1 MAQGHWTEV
10 EARAVLAAQRKSGL
24 SVEAFARGHG
34 LQPQRLYWWRKKLTS
49 TAAAAVMPVRVVE
62 REPPRGEPV
71 TILLRSGHVLKVGR
85 DFDEVAFVRAVELLG
100 GIG

>member
-34 LQPQRLYWWRKKLTS
+34 LQPQHLYW
-49 TAAAAVMPVRVVE
+49 
-62 REPPRGEPV
+62 
-71 TILLRSGHVLKVGR
+71 
-85 DFDEVAFVRAVELLG
+85 
-100 GIG
+100 